1 MKRFDCEICARR
13 EDCPD
18 REAGRFCTQWQSK
31 DPDPGR
37 VDPNPEGWEPED
49 EDYFRLLPID
59 FLQCN
64 IL

>member
-49 EDYFRLLPID
+49 ED
-59 FLQCN
+59 
-64 IL
+64 